1 MTSLLTNYRR
11 NLIINMAQI
20 FISYRREGGREIARN
35 VSDRLTND
43 GYATFFDYDS
53 LRDGEFNKEIF
64 RTIENVNDF
73 VFILT
78 EGALD
83 NCTDENDWVRM
94 EIEHAVKH
102 KKHIILYGP
111 VGKDFSFPNL
121 PESIANIT
129 DIQITPLDYNYYNE
143 GYKRLKA
150 RLISRKI
157 RIIRNCLF
165 FTFLLLGLF
174 VWKGPDFIKK
184 PINVNSDVYLLR
196 YTDKEIR
203 DFFPDSIRSKFQY
216 THSEEGGYHVFPIR
230 KDTTLSPSIYHYPMF
245 RIRLVNNGGKTVGL
259 NRASVEIKNYK
270 VMDNGVVQND
280 EKNTNPPEYTLS
292 ELEMPVVQIGSRK
305 DNSYAL
311 QEFDR
316 KLPQKSNDTEFC
328 FALCCNESCQFDMRI
343 RMLSVNDD
351 TLYTNSVNVKYYQPQ
366 NAFLVPEYRS
376 AE

>member
-64 RTIENVNDF
+64 HTIEGVNDF

-78 EGALD
+78 EGSLD

-111 VGKDFSFPNL
+111 VGKNFSFPNL
-121 PESIANIT
+121 PESIASIT
-129 DIQITPLDYNYYNE
+129 NIQITPLDYNYYNE
-143 GYKRLKA
+143 GYKRLKD

-157 RIIRNCLF
+157 RIIRNCLILI
-165 FTFLLLGLF
+165 FLLLGLF
-174 VWKGPDFIKK
+174 VWKGPDFMKK
-184 PINVNSDVYLLR
+184 PIKVNSDVYLLR
-196 YTDKEIR
+196 YTDEEIR

-216 THSEEGGYHVFPIR
+216 THSEEGGYHVFPIHG
-230 KDTTLSPSIYHYPMF
+230 DTLSPSIYHYPMF
-245 RIRLVNNGGKTVGL
+245 RIRLVNKNNNTVGL
-259 NRASVEIKNYK
+259 NRAYVEIKNYK
-270 VMDNGVVQND
+270 VIDNNLAQND
-280 EKNTNPPEYTLS
+280 EKSANPPKYTMA

-305 DNSYAL
+305 DNSYYL
-311 QEFDR
+311 QAFDR
-316 KLPQKSNDTEFC
+316 KLGKKENDTAFC
-328 FALCCNESCQFDMRI
+328 FALSCNESCQFDMRI
-343 RMLSVNDD
+343 KILSEKDD
-351 TLYTNSVNVKYYQPQ
+351 TLYTNPVNVKYYQPL
-366 NAFLVPEYRS
+366 NAFLVPEYKS
-376 AE
+376 VE